1 MPISGAKMARFAG
14 VGMEFVSPIIAGS
27 LLGHFLDMRYHTDPW
42 ITLFL
47 FLTGLGLGF
56 YRLIREMQIAQRV
69 LK

>member
-1 MPISGAKMARFAG
+1 MAMSSTQMVRFASIG
-14 VGMEFVSPIIAGS
+14 AEFVSPILAGCII
-27 LLGHFLDMRYHTDPW
+27 GHYLDLYFHTDPW

-56 YRLIREMQIAQRV
+56 YRLIRELQIAQRM